1 MPPIR
6 DDLARALAPH
16 IATLTNDPEVAL
28 DIEAR
33 LLFVAENRAEA
44 LAQRPVRILT
54 ERTEF
59 LITYGDSIRRDGQAP
74 LMTLAEVLDATVGD
88 VISDVHLLPI
98 FPWTSDDGF
107 AVIDYREVDP
117 NLGTWDDVVAVGN
130 GRGLA
135 LDFVVNHLSVSS
147 PWFTGWLAGDPAYR
161 DYFIGPSP
169 DFDATQVVRPRTTP
183 LVHEYPRP
191 DGTVARAW
199 TTFGPDQVDVNV
211 ANPAVLE
218 EVTEVLLE
226 YIARG
231 ADTVRLDAIGYLW
244 KTSGT
249 NCIHLPQTHAVIKI
263 WRVLL
268 DALAPGIRL
277 LTETNVPHA
286 ENVSYFGNLED
297 EAHMV
302 YQFALPPLVLHSFV
316 SGSSQRLSAWARGL
330 EALGP
335 HATWFNFLAS
345 HDGVGLRP
353 TAGLLSHE
361 DREALAA
368 RAIESGG
375 RASYANE
382 PDGGSAVYEL
392 NVNYLDALVDGAER
406 GDDHAVVAR
415 ALAAHAI
422 MLSMIGVPAIYV
434 HSLFGSRGDVAGM
447 EDSGIARRINRE
459 KLDADSLLAGLAT
472 DARRSGMLTGLVHM
486 LRVRRG
492 HSAFSPFSP
501 QQVLDLG
508 PEVVAIRRGTGT
520 DALIAIVNVSHGSVS
535 LPDVKGRDLLT
546 EVVHDS
552 LTLERDGVAWLVQV
566 P

>member
-1 MPPIR
+1 
-6 DDLARALAPH
+6 
-16 IATLTNDPEVAL
+16 
-28 DIEAR
+28 
-33 LLFVAENRAEA
+33 
-44 LAQRPVRILT
+44 
-54 ERTEF
+54 
-59 LITYGDSIRRDGQAP
+59 
-74 LMTLAEVLDATVGD
+74 
-88 VISDVHLLPI
+88 
-98 FPWTSDDGF
+98 
-107 AVIDYREVDP
+107 
-117 NLGTWDDVVAVGN
+117 
-130 GRGLA
+130 
-135 LDFVVNHLSVSS
+135 
-147 PWFTGWLAGDPAYR
+147 
-161 DYFIGPSP
+161 
-169 DFDATQVVRPRTTP
+169 
-183 LVHEYPRP
+183 
-191 DGTVARAW
+191 
-199 TTFGPDQVDVNV
+199 
-211 ANPAVLE
+211 
-218 EVTEVLLE
+218 
-226 YIARG
+226 
-231 ADTVRLDAIGYLW
+231 
-244 KTSGT
+244 
-249 NCIHLPQTHAVIKI
+249 
-263 WRVLL
+263 
-268 DALAPGIRL
+268 
-277 LTETNVPHA
+277 
-286 ENVSYFGNLED
+286 
-297 EAHMV
+297 
-302 YQFALPPLVLHSFV
+302 
-316 SGSSQRLSAWARGL
+316 
-330 EALGP
+330 
-335 HATWFNFLAS
+335 
-345 HDGVGLRP
+345 VGLRP

-422 MLSMIGVPAIYV
+422 MLTMIGVPAIYV

-459 KLDADSLLAGLAT
+459 KLDADSLLAGLTT

-486 LRVRRG
+486 LSMRRG

-520 DALIAIVNVSHGSVS
+520 DAVTVIVNVSHGSVS